1 MKSNYKAR
9 MKGQAQQ
16 AVQGIEARAA
26 ERVAWLSLIALNETE
41 GFGRVRLMRYAQ
53 ALCRVSEE
61 FEGQSRRD
69 GVDVAYTRLAQ
80 RISQLMG
87 EEYCYNK

>member
-61 FEGQSRRD
+61 FAEQSRRE
-69 GVDVAYTRLAQ
+69 DVAYTRLAQ
-80 RISQLMG
+80 RITQLMG